1 MDYYKIYKE
10 GFELVNLYES
20 LEAAQ
25 AVADSLPN
33 QPYQVEFYAPYTPMT
48 IQERLNLDM
57 SFGQDLVFV
66 FVEDNRIMGTTQE
79 QNDAILVKFR
89 DILAFAQTGA
99 IESINVHLPN
109 IPVDEVFTQERKDK
123 YIQMVTDYLAQFT

>member
-1 MDYYKIYKE
+1 MNYYKISKDLWSVIQK
-10 GFELVNLYES
+10 FES
-20 LEAAQ
+20 LDAAQ
-25 AVADSLPN
+25 TFADSLGEG
-33 QPYQVEFYAPYTPMT
+33 YTAEYYAPYTPLT
-48 IQERLNLDM
+48 IQERLSMDM

-99 IESINVHLPN
+99 IESISVHLPS
-109 IPVDEVFTQERKDK
+109 IPTDEVFTQERKDK
-123 YIQMVTDYLAQFT
+123 YIQMVTDYLAQFN

>member
-1 MDYYKIYKE
+1 MNYYKIYKE
-10 GFELVNLYES
+10 NFELVNLYES

-25 AVADSLPN
+25 AVADSLPD
-33 QPYQVEFYAPYTPMT
+33 QPYQVEFYAPYVPMT

-89 DILAFAQTGA
+89 DILAFAQTGP
-99 IESINVHLPN
+99 IESINTHLPN
-109 IPVDEVFTQERKDK
+109 IPVDEVFTQEGKDK
-123 YIQMVTDYLAQFT
+123 YMAMVTDYLAQFN

>member
-10 GFELVNLYES
+10 NFELVNLYES

-25 AVADSLPN
+25 AVADSLPG
-33 QPYQVEFYAPYTPMT
+33 QPYQVEFYAPYVPMT

-99 IESINVHLPN
+99 IESINTHLPN

-123 YIQMVTDYLAQFT
+123 YMAMVTDYLAQFA

>member
-1 MDYYKIYKE
+1 MNYYKIFKDYWEVIQK
-10 GFELVNLYES
+10 FES
-20 LEAAQ
+20 LDAAQ
-25 AVADSLPN
+25 AFADSLGEG
-33 QPYQVEFYAPYTPMT
+33 YTAEFYAPYTPPS
-48 IQERLNLDM
+48 IQERLQMDM
-57 SFGQDLVFV
+57 QFGQDLVFV

-99 IESINVHLPN
+99 IESINTHLPN

-123 YIQMVTDYLAQFT
+123 YMAMVTDYLAQFA

>member
-1 MDYYKIYKE
+1 MNYYKIYKDNWSTIQK
-10 GFELVNLYES
+10 FS
-20 LEAAQ
+20 TLEEAQ
-25 AVADSLPN
+25 AYADSLGEG
-33 QPYQVEFYAPYTPMT
+33 YVAEYYAPYVPMS
-48 IQERLNLDM
+48 IQERLDM
-57 SFGQDLVFV
+57 DMEFGQQLVYV

-109 IPVDEVFTQERKDK
+109 ILTDEVFTQERKDK
-123 YIQMVTDYLAQFT
+123 YTQMVTDYLAQFK

>member
-1 MDYYKIYKE
+1 MNYYKIFKDLWSTIQK
-10 GFELVNLYES
+10 FAT
-20 LEAAQ
+20 LEEAQ
-25 AVADSLPN
+25 AFADSLGEG
-33 QPYQVEFYAPYTPMT
+33 YTAEFYAPYTPPT
-48 IQERLNLDM
+48 IQERLLMDM
-57 SFGQDLVFV
+57 QFGQELVFV

-99 IESINVHLPN
+99 IESINTHLPN

-123 YIQMVTDYLAQFT
+123 YIGMVTTYLSQF

>member
-1 MDYYKIYKE
+1 MNLYKISKDYWEVVKK
-10 GFELVNLYES
+10 FAT
-20 LEAAQ
+20 LEDAQ
-25 AVADSLPN
+25 AFADSLGEG
-33 QPYQVEFYAPYTPMT
+33 YTAEFYAPYTPPS
-48 IQERLNLDM
+48 IQERLQMDM
-57 SFGQDLVFV
+57 QFGQDLVFI

-99 IESINVHLPN
+99 IESINTHLPN

-123 YIQMVTDYLAQFT
+123 YMAMVTDYLAQFV

>member
-1 MDYYKIYKE
+1 MNYYKIFKE

-25 AVADSLPN
+25 AVADSLPD
-33 QPYQVEFYAPYTPMT
+33 QPYQVEFYAPYVPMT

-99 IESINVHLPN
+99 IESINTHLPS

-123 YIQMVTDYLAQFT
+123 YMAMVTDYLAQFN

>member
-1 MDYYKIYKE
+1 MDYYKISKDYWSVTKL
-10 GFELVNLYES
+10 FPT
-20 LEAAQ
+20 LEDAQ
-25 AVADSLPN
+25 AFSNTLPDP
-33 QPYQVEFYAPYTPMT
+33 PYEVEFFSTYTAPT
-48 IQERLNLDM
+48 IQERLQMDM
-57 SFGQDLVFV
+57 NFGQNLVFA

-99 IESINVHLPN
+99 IESINTHLPN

-123 YIQMVTDYLAQFT
+123 YMAMVTDYLAQFA

>member
-1 MDYYKIYKE
+1 MNYYKISKDLWSCIKK
-10 GFELVNLYES
+10 FAT
-20 LEAAQ
+20 LEDAQ
-25 AVADSLPN
+25 AFANSLGEG
-33 QPYQVEFYAPYTPMT
+33 YTAEYYAPYTPPS
-48 IQERLNLDM
+48 IQERLQMDM
-57 SFGQDLVFV
+57 QFGQHLVFV

-99 IESINVHLPN
+99 IESINTHLPN

-123 YIQMVTDYLAQFT
+123 YIAMVTDYLAQFL

>member
-1 MDYYKIYKE
+1 MNLYKISKDYWEVVKK
-10 GFELVNLYES
+10 FAT
-20 LEAAQ
+20 LEDAQ
-25 AVADSLPN
+25 AFADSLGEG
-33 QPYQVEFYAPYTPMT
+33 YTAEFYAPYTSPT
-48 IQERLNLDM
+48 IQERLQMDM

-99 IESINVHLPN
+99 IESINTHLPN
-109 IPVDEVFTQERKDK
+109 IPIDEVFTQERKDK
-123 YIQMVTDYLAQFT
+123 YIAMVTDYLAQFA

>member
-1 MDYYKIYKE
+1 MNYYKISKDLWSCIKK
-10 GFELVNLYES
+10 FES
-20 LEAAQ
+20 LEDAQ
-25 AVADSLPN
+25 AFADSLGEG
-33 QPYQVEFYAPYTPMT
+33 YTAEFYAPYTPPT
-48 IQERLNLDM
+48 IQERLQMDM
-57 SFGQDLVFV
+57 QFGQDLVFV

-99 IESINVHLPN
+99 IESINTHLPN

-123 YIQMVTDYLAQFT
+123 YMAMVTDYLAQFN

>member
-1 MDYYKIYKE
+1 MNYYKIFKDLWSCIKK
-10 GFELVNLYES
+10 FAT
-20 LEAAQ
+20 LEDAQ
-25 AVADSLPN
+25 AFADSLGEG
-33 QPYQVEFYAPYTPMT
+33 YTAEFYAPYTPPS
-48 IQERLNLDM
+48 IQERLQMDM
-57 SFGQDLVFV
+57 QFGQDLVFV

-99 IESINVHLPN
+99 IESINTHLPN

-123 YIQMVTDYLAQFT
+123 YITMVTDYLAQFA

>member
-1 MDYYKIYKE
+1 MNYYKIFKE
-10 GFELVNLYES
+10 LWSCVKKFAT
-20 LEAAQ
+20 LEDAQ
-25 AVADSLPN
+25 AFADSLGEG
-33 QPYQVEFYAPYTPMT
+33 YTAEFYAPYTPPT
-48 IQERLNLDM
+48 IQERLQMDM
-57 SFGQDLVFV
+57 QFGQDLVFA

-99 IESINVHLPN
+99 IESINTHLPN

-123 YIQMVTDYLAQFT
+123 YIAMVTDYLAQFA

>member
-1 MDYYKIYKE
+1 MNYYTISKDLWSCIKK
-10 GFELVNLYES
+10 FENLD
-20 LEAAQ
+20 AAQ
-25 AVADSLPN
+25 AFADSLGEG
-33 QPYQVEFYAPYTPMT
+33 YTAEYYAPYTPMT
-48 IQERLNLDM
+48 IQERLSMDM
-57 SFGQDLVFV
+57 SFGQQLVYT

-109 IPVDEVFTQERKDK
+109 IPIDEVFTQERKDK
-123 YIQMVTDYLAQFT
+123 YIQMVTDYLAQFN

>member
-1 MDYYKIYKE
+1 MNYYKISKDYWEVVQK
-10 GFELVNLYES
+10 FAT
-20 LEAAQ
+20 LEDAQ
-25 AVADSLPN
+25 AFADSLGEG
-33 QPYQVEFYAPYTPMT
+33 YTAEFYAPYTPPT
-48 IQERLNLDM
+48 IQERLQMDM
-57 SFGQDLVFV
+57 QFGQDLVFV

-99 IESINVHLPN
+99 IESINTHLPN

-123 YIQMVTDYLAQFT
+123 YMAMVTDYLAQFN

>member
-1 MDYYKIYKE
+1 MDYYRISKDFWGTIQK
-10 GFELVNLYES
+10 FAS
-20 LEAAQ
+20 LEDAQ
-25 AVADSLPN
+25 AFADLLGEG
-33 QPYQVEFYAPYTPMT
+33 YTAEYYAPYTPPS
-48 IQERLNLDM
+48 IQERLQMDM
-57 SFGQDLVFV
+57 QFGQELVFV

-99 IESINVHLPN
+99 IESINTHLPN

-123 YIQMVTDYLAQFT
+123 YMAMVTDYLAQFA

>member
-1 MDYYKIYKE
+1 MNYYRISKDFWSCIKK
-10 GFELVNLYES
+10 FEN

-25 AVADSLPN
+25 ALADSLGEG
-33 QPYQVEFYAPYTPMT
+33 YTAEYYAPYTPPT
-48 IQERLNLDM
+48 IQERLKMDIQ
-57 SFGQDLVFV
+57 FGQDLVFV

-99 IESINVHLPN
+99 IESINTHLPN

-123 YIQMVTDYLAQFT
+123 YMAMVTDYLAQFN